1 MSVYQKWVS
10 NVLANYTCLV
20 HINVINVIN
29 QINAFALT
37 RVSRFYDPNV
47 FLGLMLFQFLVMVIK
62 VAKLIWKDVSVR
74 DEVESCF
81 PEFLLHANEIKAKT
95 VLTSDLMT
103 LREVVDL
110 LVLVQALVLIG
121 LASARAP

>member
-1 MSVYQKWVS
+1 
-10 NVLANYTCLV
+10 
-20 HINVINVIN
+20 
-29 QINAFALT
+29 
-37 RVSRFYDPNV
+37 
-47 FLGLMLFQFLVMVIK
+47 MLFQFLVMVIK
-62 VAKLIWKDVSVR
+62 VAKLVWKYVGVW

-81 PEFLLHANEIKAKT
+81 TEFLLHANEIKAKT
-95 VLTSDLMT
+95 VLTGNLMT